1 MNDSPARALTAEAI
15 GTFALCFIGILAIN
29 TDAITGAD
37 GTASLTTIALAHG
50 LTIAVMVA
58 ALGAH
63 SGAHFNPAVTA
74 GFVATGRM
82 APVRGAQY
90 LGAQLAGAAL
100 ASLLI
105 AFLFGTEVV
114 ANGTPAMAANVHPL
128 GGAAVEVVTTFFLVL
143 VVFGTAVDDR
153 APKSIYPM
161 AIGLTVALDIMAT
174 GPITGAA
181 MNPARVLGPALV
193 GGQWE
198 AHWVY
203 WVGPI
208 LGGVAAAFLQHRL
221 FLAHAPSPETAVR
234 GGPAPSEERGSVSEL
249 DPRSAGP
256 VSDRSAEGGWG
267 PADQAGMNR
276 PLE

>member
-29 TDAITGAD
+29 TDAITGGD
-37 GTASLTTIALAHG
+37 GTASLATIAFAHG
-50 LTIAVMVA
+50 LAIAVMVA
-58 ALGAH
+58 ALGTH

-82 APVRGAQY
+82 TPVRGAQY
-90 LGAQLAGAAL
+90 VGAQVAGAAL
-100 ASLLI
+100 ASLII
-105 AFLFGTEVV
+105 AFLFGREIV
-114 ANGTPAMAANVHPL
+114 AGGTPAMASNVHPL
-128 GGAAVEVVTTFFLVL
+128 GGAAVELVTTFFLVL

-161 AIGLTVALDIMAT
+161 AIGLTVALDIMAI

-181 MNPARVLGPALV
+181 MNPARALGPALV
-193 GGQWE
+193 GGMWD

-203 WVGPI
+203 WLGPI

-221 FLAHAPSPETAVR
+221 FLVHAPSPETAVH
-234 GGPAPSEERGSVSEL
+234 GGPAPSEERGT
-249 DPRSAGP
+249 P
-256 VSDRSAEGGWG
+256 
-267 PADQAGMNR
+267 
-276 PLE
+276 

>member
-29 TDAITGAD
+29 TDAITGGT
-37 GTASLTTIALAHG
+37 GTASLATIALAHG

-82 APVRGAQY
+82 TPARGAQY
-90 LGAQLAGAAL
+90 VGAQVAGAAL
-100 ASLLI
+100 ASLI
-105 AFLFGTEVV
+105 VAFLFGREVV
-114 ANGTPAMAANVHPL
+114 ANGTPAMAGNVHPL
-128 GGAAVEVVTTFFLVL
+128 GGVAVEVVTTFFLVL
-143 VVFGTAVDDR
+143 VVFGTAVDER
-153 APKSIYPM
+153 APKSIFPM

-174 GPITGAA
+174 GPITGGA

-193 GGQWE
+193 GGQWA

-203 WVGPI
+203 WAGPL

-221 FLAHAPSPETAVR
+221 FLTHAPSPETAAR
-234 GGPAPSEERGSVSEL
+234 GGPAPGEERGAVAHDVPNS
-249 DPRSAGP
+249 
-256 VSDRSAEGGWG
+256 
-267 PADQAGMNR
+267 
-276 PLE
+276 

>member
-1 MNDSPARALTAEAI
+1 MNDSPARALTAEGI

-37 GTASLTTIALAHG
+37 GTASLTTIAFAHG
-50 LTIAVMVA
+50 LTIAVMIA

-82 APVRGAQY
+82 TPVRGAQY

-105 AFLFGTEVV
+105 AFLFGPEIV
-114 ANGTPAMAANVHPL
+114 ANGTPAMTANVRPL
-128 GGAAVEVVTTFFLVL
+128 GGAAVEAVTTFFLVL
-143 VVFGTAVDDR
+143 VIFGTAVDDR
-153 APKSIYPM
+153 APKSVYPM

-203 WVGPI
+203 WLGPI

-221 FLAHAPSPETAVR
+221 FLANAPSPETAVR

-249 DPRSAGP
+249 DARS
-256 VSDRSAEGGWG
+256 VNHTSERSTEAGWG
-267 PADQAGMNR
+267 PEDQDDTIVR
-276 PLE
+276 